1 MLKTHEIFNLLHRS
15 QKFFSITFERRTTRR
30 DETARAG
37 ELRTMLCRSGVNKY
51 KRGIISD
58 AQRLIEDFNAC
69 ILTVWSIDV
78 FMRLRRQGMGI
89 AMAGQRSWRRIDLT
103 KIQKCSI
110 LEENELP
117 PVMVQNMHDIRNGF
131 RLANLP
137 PIVEE

>member
-1 MLKTHEIFNLLHRS
+1 MKTHEIFNLLHRS
-15 QKFFSITFERRTTRR
+15 RKFFSITFERRTTRR

-37 ELRTMLCRSGVNKY
+37 ELRTMLCRSGVHKY

-58 AQRLIEDFNAC
+58 AQRLTEDFNAC
-69 ILTVWSIDV
+69 ILTVFDIGT
-78 FMRLRRQGMGI
+78 FLRNRQQGMAI
-89 AMAGQRSWRRIDLT
+89 AMAGHRSWRRIDLT
-103 KIQKCSI
+103 KIQQCSI

-137 PIVEE
+137 PIVRE